1 MRVLS
6 VNVALPREVTRDGL
20 AVTTAIFKQPV
31 SGRVPLRRLNL
42 DGDRQAD
49 LTVHGGPNKAVYV
62 YPSEH
67 YAYWATELPD
77 RPLGWGMLGENL
89 TTEGLLETEVHVGD
103 RFRVGTAEVVVTQP
117 RMPCYKLGIK
127 LGRPE
132 MVERF
137 LASRRSGFYLAVLRE
152 GEIGAGDS
160 IELLERDPHQVAITD
175 VVRIYVQDRDD
186 VDTLRR
192 VLQVEA
198 LPEHW
203 RERFRQQLA
212 EHEARVGERRW

>member
-6 VNVALPREVTRDGL
+6 VNVALPREVTRDGQ

-31 SGRVPLRRLNL
+31 NGRVPLRRLNL

-89 TTEGLLETEVHVGD
+89 TTEGLLETAVHVGD
-103 RFRVGTAEVVVTQP
+103 RFRVGAAEVVVTQP

-152 GEIGAGDS
+152 GEVGAGDS
-160 IELLERDPHQVAITD
+160 IELLARDPNEVAIPD

-186 VDTLRR
+186 VDTLQR

-198 LPEHW
+198 LPDNW

-212 EHEARVGERRW
+212 RHEPQLSER

>member
-6 VNVALPREVTRDGL
+6 VNVALPREVTRDGQ

-31 SGRVPLRRLNL
+31 NGRVPLRRLNL

-67 YAYWATELPD
+67 YAYWATKLPD

-89 TTEGLLETEVHVGD
+89 TTEGLLETAVHVGD

-152 GEIGAGDS
+152 GEVGAGDS
-160 IELLERDPHQVAITD
+160 IELLARDPNEVAIPD

-186 VDTLRR
+186 VDTLQR

-198 LPEHW
+198 LPDNW

-212 EHEARVGERRW
+212 RHEPQLSER

>member
-6 VNVALPREVTRDGL
+6 VNVALPREITRDGQS
-20 AVTTAIFKQPV
+20 VTTAIFKEPV
-31 SGRVPLRRLNL
+31 AGRVPLRRLNL

-49 LTVHGGPNKAVYV
+49 LTVHGGPNKAMYV

-89 TTEGLLETEVHVGD
+89 TTEGLLETAVHVGD
-103 RFRVGTAEVVVTQP
+103 RFRIGSAEVVVTQP

-160 IELLERDPHQVAITD
+160 VELLARDPHQVAIPD
-175 VVRIYVQDRDD
+175 VVRVYVQDRDD
-186 VDTLRR
+186 VDTLQRA
-192 VLQVEA
+192 LQVEA

-203 RERFRQQLA
+203 RERFRKQLA
-212 EHEARVGERRW
+212 EHEARAGKL

>member
-89 TTEGLLETEVHVGD
+89 TTKGLVETEVHVGD

-160 IELLERDPHQVAITD
+160 IELLACDPNQVAITD
-175 VVRIYVQDRDD
+175 LVRVYVQDRDD
-186 VDTLRR
+186 VDTLQR
-192 VLQVEA
+192 VVQVEA

-212 EHEARVGERRW
+212 VHEARVG

>member
-1 MRVLS
+1 
-6 VNVALPREVTRDGL
+6 
-20 AVTTAIFKQPV
+20 
-31 SGRVPLRRLNL
+31 
-42 DGDRQAD
+42 
-49 LTVHGGPNKAVYV
+49 
-62 YPSEH
+62 
-67 YAYWATELPD
+67 
-77 RPLGWGMLGENL
+77 MLGENL
-89 TTEGLLETEVHVGD
+89 TTEGLLETDVHVGD
-103 RFRVGTAEVVVTQP
+103 RLRVGTAEVVVTQP

-160 IELLERDPHQVAITD
+160 IELLARDPHQVAIPD

-186 VDTLRR
+186 VDTLQR
-192 VLQVEA
+192 VVQVEA

-203 RERFRQQLA
+203 RERFQKQLA
-212 EHEARVGERRW
+212 EHGARVGERRW

>member
-6 VNVALPREVTRDGL
+6 VNVALPREVTRDGQ

-31 SGRVPLRRLNL
+31 NGRVPLRRLNL

-89 TTEGLLETEVHVGD
+89 TTEGLLETAVHVGD

-152 GEIGAGDS
+152 GEVGAGDS
-160 IELLERDPHQVAITD
+160 IELLARDPNEVAIPD

-186 VDTLRR
+186 VDTLQR

-198 LPEHW
+198 LPDNW

-212 EHEARVGERRW
+212 RHEPQLSER